1 VNPNIV
7 ALLIALMIPLT
18 VYRVSRL
25 IALDAFPPVA
35 IPRDWV
41 LRKLGD
47 DHWFSYLITCMWCV
61 SVYVSAGVVLVA
73 DRFVSVPLPWLLW
86 PTASAVTG
94 YMAVHEP
101 EE

>member
-1 VNPNIV
+1 MNANVA
-7 ALLIALMIPLT
+7 ALLVWVGVCLT
-18 VYRVSRL
+18 TYRAARL

-35 IPRDWV
+35 VPRDWV

-61 SVYVSAGVVLVA
+61 SIYVSGAVVLVT

-86 PTASAVTG
+86 PAASAVTG

>member
-1 VNPNIV
+1 MNTDLA
-7 ALLIALMIPLT
+7 ALLVVLLVPLAT
-18 VYRVSRL
+18 YRVSRL

-35 IPRDWV
+35 VPRDWV

-47 DHWFSYLITCMWCV
+47 EHWFSYLITCMWCV
-61 SVYVSAGVVLVA
+61 SVYVSGGIVLVT
-73 DRFVSVPLPWLLW
+73 DQFVSVPLPWLLW
-86 PTASAVTG
+86 PAASAVTG

>member
-1 VNPNIV
+1 MNTGLHALLVV
-7 ALLIALMIPLT
+7 ALIALAT
-18 VYRVSRL
+18 YRASRF

-35 IPRDWV
+35 VPRDWV

-61 SVYVSAGVVLVA
+61 SVYVSGVLVLVT
-73 DRFVSVPLPWLLW
+73 DQFVSVPLPWLVW
-86 PTASAVTG
+86 PAASAVAG

>member
-1 VNPNIV
+1 MNTTV
-7 ALLIALMIPLT
+7 AATLVVVLVCLT
-18 VYRVSRL
+18 TYRVSRF

-35 IPRDWV
+35 VPRDWV

-61 SVYVSAGVVLVA
+61 SVYVSGGLVLVT
-73 DRFVSVPLPWLLW
+73 DHWVSVPLPWLVW
-86 PTASAVTG
+86 PAASAVTG